1 MNKFAPYE
9 LQFDDAGRKQ
19 LIAESL
25 ILLRKA
31 NNYTQKQVAEFLGI
45 HPVTYNGYEKAKN
58 EPSAETI
65 VRLSYLYQVP
75 TDLILQVK
83 TLDFNHSVDMMN
95 WIEFYQGKLE
105 DYKQEA
111 LIERDTAIM
120 QMISAVDGFT
130 EILKKMVE
138 QQAAQDEQSSRETEK
153 QQSNQNEKNGGGT

>member
-31 NNYTQKQVAEFLGI
+31 HNYTQKQVAEFLGI

-83 TLDFNHSVDMMN
+83 TLDFNHSVDMIN
-95 WIEFYQGKLE
+95 WIKFYQGKLE
-105 DYKQEA
+105 DYKQES

-120 QMISAVDGFT
+120 QMINTVDGFT

>member
-25 ILLRKA
+25 ILLRKSH
-31 NNYTQKQVAEFLGI
+31 NYTQKQVAEFLGI

-105 DYKQEA
+105 DYKQES

-120 QMISAVDGFT
+120 QMISTVDGFT